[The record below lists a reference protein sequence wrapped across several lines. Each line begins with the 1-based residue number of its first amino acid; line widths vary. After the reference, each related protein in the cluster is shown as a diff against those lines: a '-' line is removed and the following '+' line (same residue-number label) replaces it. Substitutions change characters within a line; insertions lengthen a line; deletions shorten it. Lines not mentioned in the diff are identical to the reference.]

1 MEKIYINGHDIE
13 EYGAKALRDSI
24 KIGGSEIRN
33 DYFQGRNRTQYILM
47 DTTHGLKPVGFTL
60 VYIGQNL
67 HEVKEKK
74 SMCEAEMFSGCELY
88 MPDGFYYR
96 CMLNSIG
103 EDETKGVDGVEVLIE
118 CTYKLLGIQHGELIE
133 VANGTRFYAKGTVPK
148 MDCCL
153 EVMVSTSA
161 EHYYLA
167 GADFGAV
174 TAGDVLTFDG
184 IKKRFL
190 KNGAPTTA
198 EEWINFPFVKSGL
211 NQFIAADAPKV
222 TYYPCYL

>member
-33 DYFQGRNRTQYILM
+33 DYFQGRNRTNYTHL
-47 DTTHGLKPVGFTL
+47 DTTYGLKPVGFTL
-60 VYIGQNL
+60 VYIGKSL
-67 HEVKEKK
+67 HETLEKK
-74 SMCEAEMFSGCELY
+74 SICEAEMYGECEIY

-96 CMLNSIG
+96 CMLNSVG
-103 EDETKGVDGVEVLIE
+103 DSETKGVDGAEVLIE
-118 CTYKLLGIQHGELIE
+118 CTYKLSGIQHEKLIE
-133 VANGTRFYAKGTVPK
+133 VLNGAEFYARGTLPQ
-148 MDCCL
+148 MDCCV
-153 EVMVSTSA
+153 EVTVSQDA
-161 EHYYLA
+161 DHYYLA

-198 EEWINFPFVKSGL
+198 EEWINFPSVKSGL
-211 NQFIAADAPKV
+211 NQFIAADVPKV

>member
-33 DYFQGRNRTQYILM
+33 DYFQGRNRTNYTHL
-47 DTTHGLKPVGFTL
+47 DTTYGLKSVGFTL
-60 VYIGQNL
+60 VYIGKSL
-67 HEVKEKK
+67 HETLEKK
-74 SMCEAEMFSGCELY
+74 SMCEAEMYGECEIY

-96 CMLNSIG
+96 CMLNSVG
-103 EDETKGVDGVEVLIE
+103 DSETKGVDGVEVLIE
-118 CTYKLLGIQHGELIE
+118 CAYKLSGIQHEKLIE
-133 VANGTRFYAKGTVPK
+133 VLNGAEFYARGTLPQ
-148 MDCCL
+148 MDCCV
-153 EVMVSTSA
+153 EVTVSTSA

-174 TAGDVLTFDG
+174 EVGDVLTFDG

-198 EEWINFPFVKSGL
+198 KEWISFPSVKRGL
-211 NQFIAADAPKV
+211 NRFIAADIPKV

>member
-33 DYFQGRNRTQYILM
+33 DYFQGRNRTNYTHL
-47 DTTHGLKPVGFTL
+47 DTTYGLKSVGFTL
-60 VYIGQNL
+60 VYIGKSL
-67 HEVKEKK
+67 HETLEKK
-74 SMCEAEMFSGCELY
+74 SICEAEMYGECEIY

-96 CMLNSIG
+96 CMLNSVG
-103 EDETKGVDGVEVLIE
+103 DSETKGVDGVEVLIE
-118 CTYKLLGIQHGELIE
+118 CTYKLSGIQHEKLIE
-133 VANGTRFYAKGTVPK
+133 VLNGAEFYARGTLPH
-148 MDCCL
+148 MDCCV
-153 EVMVSTSA
+153 EVTVSQDA

-174 TAGDVLTFDG
+174 EVGDVLTFDG

-198 EEWINFPFVKSGL
+198 KEWISFPSVKRGL
-211 NQFIAADAPKV
+211 NRFIAADIPKV

>member
-1 MEKIYINGHDIE
+1 MEKIFINGHDIA

-33 DYFQGRNRTQYILM
+33 DYFQGRNRTQYTLM

-67 HEVKEKK
+67 HEAKEKK
-74 SMCEAEMFSGCELY
+74 SMCEAEMFGGCELY

-103 EDETKGVDGVEVLIE
+103 EDETKGVDGVEMLIE
-118 CTYKLLGIQHGELIE
+118 CTYKLSGIQHGELIE
-133 VANGTRFYAKGTVPK
+133 VVNGSQFYAKGTVPK

-153 EVMVSTSA
+153 EVTVSTSA

-198 EEWINFPFVKSGL
+198 KEWINFPSVKSGL
-211 NQFIAADAPKV
+211 NQFIAADVPKV

>member
-1 MEKIYINGHDIE
+1 MEKIYINGHDIA

-24 KIGGSEIRN
+24 KIGGSEIKN

-60 VYIGQNL
+60 VYIGKNL
-67 HEVKEKK
+67 REVREKK
-74 SMCEAEMFSGCELY
+74 SLCESEMFGGCELY

-96 CMLNSIG
+96 CMLNNIG
-103 EDETKGVDGVEVLIE
+103 EDETKGVDGVEILIQ
-118 CTYKLLGIQHGELIE
+118 CAYKLSGIQHDEMIE
-133 VANGTRFYAKGTVPK
+133 VSNGSEFYAKGTAPK

-153 EVMVSTSA
+153 EVTVSDTA

-198 EEWINFPFVKSGL
+198 KEWISFPFVKSGY
-211 NQFIAADAPKV
+211 NQFTALDTPKV

>member
-1 MEKIYINGHDIE
+1 MEKIFINDKDIASF
-13 EYGAKALRDSI
+13 GAKALRDSI
-24 KIGGSEIRN
+24 KIGGSEITN
-33 DYFQGRNRTQYILM
+33 DYFQGRNRTHYTLM
-47 DTTHGLKPVGFTL
+47 DKTYGLKSVSFTL
-60 VYIGQNL
+60 VYIGKSL
-67 HEVKEKK
+67 HETIEKK
-74 SMCEAEMFSGCELY
+74 SMCEMEMFGGCEIY

-103 EDETKGVDGVEVLIE
+103 ESETKGVDGVEILIE
-118 CTYKLLGIQHGELIE
+118 CTYKLSGIQHERLIE
-133 VANGTRFYAKGTVPK
+133 VANGAQFYARGTLPK

-153 EVMVSTSA
+153 EVTVSESA
-161 EHYYLA
+161 DHYYLA

-174 TAGDVLTFDG
+174 TAGDVLVFDG

-198 EEWINFPFVKSGL
+198 KEWISFPSVRNGL
-211 NQFIAADAPKV
+211 NQFTAADVPKV

>member
-33 DYFQGRNRTQYILM
+33 DYFQGRNRTNYTHL
-47 DTTHGLKPVGFTL
+47 DTTYGLKPVGFTL
-60 VYIGQNL
+60 VYIGKSL
-67 HEVKEKK
+67 HETLEKK
-74 SMCEAEMFSGCELY
+74 SICEAEMYGECEIY

-96 CMLNSIG
+96 CMLNSVG
-103 EDETKGVDGVEVLIE
+103 DSDAKGVDGVEVLIE
-118 CTYKLLGIQHGELIE
+118 CAYKLSGIQHEKLIE
-133 VANGTRFYAKGTVPK
+133 VLNGAEFYARGTLPQ
-148 MDCCL
+148 MDCCV
-153 EVMVSTSA
+153 EVTVSQDA

-174 TAGDVLTFDG
+174 EVGDVLTFDG

-198 EEWINFPFVKSGL
+198 KEWISFPSVKRGL
-211 NQFIAADAPKV
+211 NRFIAADIPKV

>member
-1 MEKIYINGHDIE
+1 MEKIFINDKDIASF
-13 EYGAKALRDSI
+13 GAKALRDSI
-24 KIGGSEIRN
+24 KIGGTAITN
-33 DYFQGRNRTQYILM
+33 DYFQGRNRTNYTLM
-47 DTTHGLKPVGFTL
+47 GKTYGLKSVSFTL
-60 VYIGQNL
+60 VYIGKSL
-67 HEVKEKK
+67 HETLEKK
-74 SMCEAEMFSGCELY
+74 SMCEMEMFGGCEIY

-103 EDETKGVDGVEVLIE
+103 DSETKGVDGVEVLIE
-118 CTYKLLGIQHGELIE
+118 CAYKLSGIQHEKLIE
-133 VANGTRFYAKGTVPK
+133 VLNGAEFYARGTLPQ
-148 MDCCL
+148 MDCCV
-153 EVMVSTSA
+153 EVTVSQDA

-174 TAGDVLTFDG
+174 EVGDVLTFDG

-198 EEWINFPFVKSGL
+198 KEWISFPSVKRGL
-211 NQFIAADAPKV
+211 NRFIAADTPKV

>member
-67 HEVKEKK
+67 HETKEKK

-118 CTYKLLGIQHGELIE
+118 CTY
-133 VANGTRFYAKGTVPK
+133 
-148 MDCCL
+148 
-153 EVMVSTSA
+153 
-161 EHYYLA
+161 
-167 GADFGAV
+167 
-174 TAGDVLTFDG
+174 
-184 IKKRFL
+184 
-190 KNGAPTTA
+190 
-198 EEWINFPFVKSGL
+198 
-211 NQFIAADAPKV
+211 
-222 TYYPCYL
+222 